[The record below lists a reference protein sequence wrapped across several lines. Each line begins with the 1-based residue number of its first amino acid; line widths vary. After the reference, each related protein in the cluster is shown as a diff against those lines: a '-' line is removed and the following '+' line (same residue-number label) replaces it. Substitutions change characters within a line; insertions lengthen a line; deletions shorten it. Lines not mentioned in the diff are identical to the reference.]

1 MNIFTFSKQYI
12 EQIGGQYTQ
21 YDSDRAVVVVPLT
34 DSRFQTIL
42 LTIEPGKAS
51 GQSRALLSS
60 KVCEFN
66 ASYDLKSLLEQSGNF
81 DYSRF
86 IINDGFIKVEA
97 GCPAD
102 AASEDDI
109 KFMIQEVAQLA
120 DTYEMK
126 LTGKDIN

>member
-12 EQIGGQYTQ
+12 DQVGGQYTQ
-21 YDSDRAVVVVPLT
+21 YDSNRAVIVVPLT
-34 DSRFQTIL
+34 DNRFQTIL
-42 LTIEPGKAS
+42 LTIEPSKGSGK
-51 GQSRALLSS
+51 SRALLTS

-66 ASYDLKSLLEQSGNF
+66 ASYDLKSLLEHSTHF

-86 IINDGFIKVEA
+86 IISDGYIKVEA

-120 DTYEMK
+120 DTFEMK
-126 LTGKDIN
+126 LTGKDVN